1 MVAHSRARKT
11 LLLGYDGRGNRADC
25 RAPGQTYLMITVSE
39 EKAVDYEITARIA
52 TEAFGS
58 KEVVFSAERMKW
70 LYESGFGQGSAII
83 AAFDDD
89 KKIGQITLLH
99 QKLHLDGKPTAA
111 TQLVDLFILQAYRS
125 PRLLRSI
132 YGEAERLCRA
142 RNFRVALTLPNEKS
156 APLNARFFKLKPF
169 LLLQPRIGLA
179 GWWPRGSKPRYSGLL
194 KSMPKNEALDLLS
207 GFVTLAAENGPH
219 WEAETL
225 FNRMNDPTRDYAV
238 HATADLLLIS
248 SSRKTRGV
256 EHALL
261 CGFFSRADATVTSS
275 AMRELIRA
283 ACRFWKHRLFVYAG
297 INDRLPRL
305 PGIPL
310 PVRLRPPILVQLRDF
325 DADGPD
331 LRFDRF
337 QLIDSDFV

>member
-1 MVAHSRARKT
+1 MVARSRARKR

-25 RAPGQTYLMITVSE
+25 RAPGQTCLMITVSE
-39 EKAVDYEITARIA
+39 ERAVDYEITARIA

-58 KEVVFSAERMKW
+58 KEVVFSAPRMKW

-99 QKLHLDGKPTAA
+99 QKLYLDGKPAAA

-125 PRLLRSI
+125 PQLLRSI
-132 YGEAERLCRA
+132 YREAERLCQA
-142 RNFRVALTLPNEKS
+142 RNFRVVLTLPNEKS
-156 APLNARFFKLKPF
+156 APLNQRFFKLKPF
-169 LLLQPRIGLA
+169 LRLQARIGIA
-179 GWWPRGSKPRYSGLL
+179 GWWPRGSRLRYSGLL
-194 KSMPKNEALDLLS
+194 KSMPNNEALDLLS
-207 GFVTLAAENGPH
+207 GFVTPAAENGLH
-219 WEAETL
+219 WEAATL

-256 EHALL
+256 KHVLL
-261 CGFFSRADATVTSS
+261 CGYFSRAGATATSS

-310 PVRLRPPILVQLRDF
+310 PVRLRPPILFQLRDF
-325 DADGPD
+325 DADEPD